1 MVNVY
6 ALATG
11 LIGSD
16 PIQLQRFDGNTTNA
30 VGQEIPSYLGAVAIN
45 GQFQAVDAEV
55 YAQLGLD
62 LTKVYRTLYTA
73 ETIKTLGDSSS
84 DRIIYDG
91 DTYQAIKKLDWS
103 LNGYVGVL
111 CVRL

>member
-1 MVNVY
+1 MIDVY
-6 ALATG
+6 ALASG
-11 LIGSD
+11 LIGRD
-16 PIQLQRFDGNTTNA
+16 EIKLKKFLGNTENE
-30 VGQEIPSYLGAVAIN
+30 VGQEVPSYGEPTEIE
-45 GQFQAVDAEV
+45 GQFQAIEATL

-73 ETIKTLGDSSS
+73 EDIKMLDDSSS
-84 DRIIYDG
+84 DRVVYNG
-91 DTYQAIKKLDWS
+91 EEYQAIKKLDWL